1 MPLSLTWLDAVL
13 LVLLVVLLVQGHRR
27 GLWVVL
33 GNLVGLVG
41 GAAIAF
47 YAMPEVAQLVT
58 APQWR
63 WAALLAT
70 LVLLVAAG
78 QYVGAAIGE
87 AIRLRVNLPALR
99 LVDRILGALAAGVA
113 GALVVWLV
121 SFSMSTAG
129 SGAVTREVAR
139 SQVIAAIDRVLPDSA
154 LAWAARSRSAVAD
167 LDMLPE
173 LRLPEPVPVP
183 VPVPDDDGGVRAAP
197 PTSSSPATTPARPAE
212 PEDAAPASGGSAT
225 PEEPTTGA
233 ADDGA
238 PALSDNEAPAP
249 AETSA
254 SAPAEA
260 AEPEPAETDPA
271 EPAPAETEPAGVPA
285 EAAVVRLTGTAAQC
299 GQVQS
304 GSGVAVAPDRVL
316 TNAHVV
322 LGVDVPTVTDAQR
335 GVHDAR
341 IVHLDTARDL
351 AVLALDGAD
360 LPVMPLGAEL
370 VGGESALV
378 MGHPDG
384 GPFASTSATVQAVG
398 EVPLGD
404 VVTGAA
410 SMVDVYTLAAD
421 IRHGYS
427 GGPVV
432 DAAGSLAG
440 LVFARAPG
448 ADPVGYALSAD
459 SIAPAVA
466 AAPGMSATVPS
477 GDCIPG
483 A

>member
-173 LRLPEPVPVP
+173 LRLPEPVPEP

-197 PTSSSPATTPARPAE
+197 PTSSPATTPARPAE
-212 PEDAAPASGGSAT
+212 SEDAAPASGGSAT
-225 PEEPTTGA
+225 PEEPATGA
-233 ADDGA
+233 ADDA
-238 PALSDNEAPAP
+238 PALSDTEAPAP

-254 SAPAEA
+254 PAPAEA
-260 AEPEPAETDPA
+260 AD
-271 EPAPAETEPAGVPA
+271 PAPAETEPAGVPA

-322 LGVDVPTVTDAQR
+322 LGVDAPTVTDAQR

-384 GPFASTSATVQAVG
+384 GPFASTPATVQAVG

>member
-99 LVDRILGALAAGVA
+99 LVDRMLGALAAGVA

-173 LRLPEPVPVP
+173 LRLPEPVPEP

-197 PTSSSPATTPARPAE
+197 PTSSPATTPARPAE
-212 PEDAAPASGGSAT
+212 SEDAAPASGGSAT
-225 PEEPTTGA
+225 PEEPATGA
-233 ADDGA
+233 ANDA
-238 PALSDNEAPAP
+238 PAPSDTEAPAP

-254 SAPAEA
+254 PAPAEA
-260 AEPEPAETDPA
+260 AD
-271 EPAPAETEPAGVPA
+271 PAPAETEPAGVPA

-322 LGVDVPTVTDAQR
+322 LGVDAPTVTDAQR

-384 GPFASTSATVQAVG
+384 GPFASTPATVQAVG

-466 AAPGMSATVPS
+466 AAPGMTATVPS

-483 A
+483 T

>member
-1 MPLSLTWLDAVL
+1 MPLGLTWLDVL
-13 LVLLVVLLVQGHRR
+13 LIVALAMLLVQGHRR

-47 YAMPEVAQLVT
+47 YALPEVAEFVT

-63 WAALLAT
+63 WAALIAT

-99 LVDRILGALAAGVA
+99 LVDRLLGALAAGLA
-113 GALVVWLV
+113 GALVLWLV
-121 SFSMSTAG
+121 AFSIAASGST
-129 SGAVTREVAR
+129 AVTREVNR
-139 SQVIAAIDRVLPDSA
+139 SQVITALDTVMPDSL

-167 LDMLPE
+167 LDVLPE
-173 LRLPEPVPVP
+173 LELPAPVPES
-183 VPVPDDDGGVRAAP
+183 DDGVRAAP
-197 PTSSSPATTPARPAE
+197 APAATPGLPSAASSPSDTATS
-212 PEDAAPASGGSAT
+212 DSAT
-225 PEEPTTGA
+225 PEEPDDAAAASSPTSAAPSAATT
-233 ADDGA
+233 A
-238 PALSDNEAPAP
+238 PAS
-249 AETSA
+249 SA
-254 SAPAEA
+254 STAAPSTPA
-260 AEPEPAETDPA
+260 ASSAS
-271 EPAPAETEPAGVPA
+271 
-285 EAAVVRLTGTAAQC
+285 AAVVRLTGTAAQC
-299 GQVQS
+299 SQVQS

-322 LGVDVPTVTDAQR
+322 LGVDAPTVTDRAR
-335 GVHDAR
+335 GVHEAR

-351 AVLALDGAD
+351 AVLAVDDAD
-360 LPVMPLGAEL
+360 LPVMPVGAEL
-370 VGGESALV
+370 TGGASASVL
-378 MGHPDG
+378 GYPDG
-384 GPFASTSATVQAVG
+384 GPFASTPATVQAVG

-404 VVTGAA
+404 VLTGAA

-432 DAAGSLAG
+432 DTAGNLAG

-448 ADPVGYALSAD
+448 SDAVGYALTAD
-459 SIAPAVA
+459 TIAPVVA
-466 AAPGMSATVPS
+466 AAPGMTATVPS
-477 GDCIPG
+477 GDCVPG
-483 A
+483 G

>member
-99 LVDRILGALAAGVA
+99 LVDRMLGALAAGVA

-173 LRLPEPVPVP
+173 LRLPEPVPEP

-197 PTSSSPATTPARPAE
+197 PTSSPATTPARPAE
-212 PEDAAPASGGSAT
+212 SEDAAPGGSAT
-225 PEEPTTGA
+225 PEEPVTGA
-233 ADDGA
+233 ADDA
-238 PALSDNEAPAP
+238 PAPSDTEAPAP

-254 SAPAEA
+254 PAPAEA
-260 AEPEPAETDPA
+260 AD
-271 EPAPAETEPAGVPA
+271 PAPAETEPAGVPA

-322 LGVDVPTVTDAQR
+322 LGVDAPTVTDAQR

-384 GPFASTSATVQAVG
+384 GPFASIPATVQAVG

-448 ADPVGYALSAD
+448 ADPVSYALSAD

>member
-99 LVDRILGALAAGVA
+99 LVDRMLGALAAGVA

-183 VPVPDDDGGVRAAP
+183 DDDGGVRAAP
-197 PTSSSPATTPARPAE
+197 PTSSPATTPARPAE
-212 PEDAAPASGGSAT
+212 SEDAAPGGSAT
-225 PEEPTTGA
+225 PEEPATGA
-233 ADDGA
+233 ADDA
-238 PALSDNEAPAP
+238 PAPSDTEAPAP

-254 SAPAEA
+254 PAPAEA
-260 AEPEPAETDPA
+260 AD
-271 EPAPAETEPAGVPA
+271 PAPAETEPAGVPA

-322 LGVDVPTVTDAQR
+322 LGVDAPTVTDAQR

-384 GPFASTSATVQAVG
+384 GPFASIPATVQAVG

>member
-183 VPVPDDDGGVRAAP
+183 NDDGGVRAAP

-225 PEEPTTGA
+225 PEEP
-233 ADDGA
+233 A
-238 PALSDNEAPAP
+238 PGTPDAEAPAP

-254 SAPAEA
+254 PAPAEA
-260 AEPEPAETDPA
+260 ADPEPAETDPA

-322 LGVDVPTVTDAQR
+322 LGVDAPTVTDAQR

-341 IVHLDTARDL
+341 IVHLDTVRDL

-384 GPFASTSATVQAVG
+384 GPFASTPATVQAVG

-421 IRHGYS
+421 IRDGYS